1 MMKLRNPLCCLL
13 LFLIFIAPAQNAY
26 TDSSGWETIDTGI
39 EYQEFRLPGPRR
51 VFVARMDRSVED
63 VILDTSIA
71 QGTLAQGKETV
82 SEMAER
88 YDQAINNWGE
98 TWGNRNR
105 VVVAINGSFHNSGTG
120 FPYGGMIH
128 SGWYAVPYTNWESV
142 SGFVWK
148 QDRSAFIGECVK
160 HESTNQRITNLY
172 NGESRRINGI
182 NRDPEKHELV
192 IFTPQYDRDSHQ
204 NGSGVEVLV
213 ELTRPLGIVPPPD
226 MILGIVREVREDD
239 TPIPIPFDHIV
250 VSGDGRSGIA
260 LIENFHVGDV
270 VGLSLEITHLWEDC
284 RRPHPQ
290 DWTNTYASIGG
301 GFIFLKEGEIQYFD
315 DAGANNLHPRT
326 AICFNDDF
334 IFFVVVDGRN
344 DSYSIGM
351 SITQLA
357 KFCRDTL
364 GATWGI
370 NQDGGGSS
378 TMWVDGEVKNSPSDG
393 WEREVANGVM
403 MIVVEPRERSVAF
416 WPGERVITQYTTNI
430 HLGPGNYAPV
440 SSVAIN
446 SEGIILPQINY
457 INGVLAKG
465 TYWWK
470 VDFNGIVGWV
480 DEDALASV
488 NPDAP
493 TLAIN
498 TWGINAVGY

>member
-1 MMKLRNPLCCLL
+1 VKLRV
-13 LFLIFIAPAQNAY
+13 LICVSILSLVLITPTQNAY
-26 TDSSGWETIDTGI
+26 TDSSGWETLDVGI
-39 EYQEFRLPGPRR
+39 EYQEFHLPGPRR
-51 VFVARMDRSVED
+51 VFVARMDRSVET

-82 SEMAER
+82 SGMADR

-128 SGWYAVPYTNWESV
+128 SGWYAVPFSNWESV

-148 QDRSAFIGECVK
+148 QDRSAFIGECVNHQSK
-160 HESTNQRITNLY
+160 NQLITNLY
-172 NGESRRINGI
+172 TGEARRINGI
-182 NRDPEKHELV
+182 NRDRGEHEL
-192 IFTPQYDRDSHQ
+192 ILFTPQYDRDSHQ
-204 NGSGVEVLV
+204 DDTGVEVLV
-213 ELTRPLGIVPPPD
+213 ELTRPLEIIPPPG
-226 MILGIVREVREDD
+226 MTLGIVREIRDSES
-239 TPIPIPFDHIV
+239 PIPIPFDHIV
-250 VSGDGRSGIA
+250 VSAIGRSRIWS
-260 LIENFHVGDV
+260 LENLRVGDV
-270 VGLSLEITHLWEDC
+270 VGLSLEITHLTEDC

-290 DWTNTYASIGG
+290 DWTNAYASIGG

-315 DAGANNLHPRT
+315 DVGANNRHPRT

-344 DSYSIGM
+344 DSYSLGM

-357 KFCRDTL
+357 IFCRDTL

-378 TMWVDGEVKNSPSDG
+378 TMWVNGEVKNSPSDG
-393 WEREVANGVM
+393 WEREVANGMM
-403 MIVVEPRERSVAF
+403 MIVVEPRERSYAF
-416 WPGERVITQYTTNI
+416 WPGERVITQRTTNV
-430 HLGPGNYAPV
+430 HLGPGNYAPL
-440 SSVAIN
+440 SSVAKT

-470 VDFNGIVGWV
+470 VDFDGVVGWV
-480 DEDALASV
+480 AEDALVSA
-488 NPDAP
+488 NPRSP

-498 TWGINAVGY
+498 DLGINPVGH